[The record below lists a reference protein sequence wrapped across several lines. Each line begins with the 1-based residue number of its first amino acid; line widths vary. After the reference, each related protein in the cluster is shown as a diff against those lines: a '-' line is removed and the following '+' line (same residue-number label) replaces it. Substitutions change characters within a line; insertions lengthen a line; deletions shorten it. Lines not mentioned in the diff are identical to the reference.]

1 MEPEHVYTISEI
13 NSTARQVIED
23 GIGSVWLRGEIS
35 NLKRA
40 PSGHTYFTL
49 KDKGAEIASVRF
61 RSASTLLPSQ
71 TLESGMEVIA
81 YGRVSLYEPRG
92 QYQFIVS
99 LVQPAG
105 LGELQLSFE
114 RLKQRLQQEGLFDE
128 AHKLPIPGYPLQIG
142 VVTSSTGAA
151 FRDIISVAARRWPL
165 AQIYLF
171 PSAVQGEKAPFEIAE
186 AIACADEFSKIETH
200 LDLLIVGRGGGSLED
215 LNVFNDERVARAIYA
230 CRIPIVSAV
239 GHEIDFTISD
249 FVADKRA
256 PTPSAAA
263 EIVFPDQDDLRRGLR
278 GMIAQHVRRV
288 CARIDRS
295 DEKMNTTMRSYV
307 LRIPVRKIE
316 SLAQRLDLLTQLMLR
331 AMQRALLNR
340 ARELKRMRGLIR
352 LSNPDL
358 PLQRGYS
365 ITRIAGQER
374 VLRDAADAAPGKL
387 IETRLS
393 RGLIVSRVEEVNED
407 EDR

>member
-13 NSTARQVIED
+13 NSTVRQVIED

-49 KDKGAEIASVRF
+49 KDKSAEIAAVRF

-99 LVQPAG
+99 LIQPAG
-105 LGELQLSFE
+105 LGALQLSFE

-128 AHKLPIPGYPLQIG
+128 AHKLPIPRYPMQIG

-151 FRDIISVAARRWPL
+151 FRDIVSVAARRWPL

-171 PSAVQGEKAPFEIAE
+171 PSAVQGEKAPLEIAE
-186 AIACADEFSKIETH
+186 AIACADEFSKMETH

-230 CRIPIVSAV
+230 CRTPIVSAI
-239 GHEIDFTISD
+239 GHEIDFTIAD
-249 FVADKRA
+249 FVADRRA

-278 GMIAQHVRRV
+278 GMISQHVHRV
-288 CARIDRS
+288 RARIDRS
-295 DEKMNTTMRSYV
+295 DEKINTTMRSYV
-307 LRIPVRKIE
+307 LRIPVRKVE

-331 AMQRALLNR
+331 AMQRALVNR

-374 VLRDAADAAPGKL
+374 VLRDAADAALGKL

-393 RGLIVSRVEEVNED
+393 RGLIVSRIEEVNED